1 MKPLKKVLLH
11 FYYKKPLKMLFA
23 CFYNK
28 LQLKII
34 NCFVLL
40 LKNFLL
46 FKLFLSIILSFLFQ
60 LNLAQLNLL

>member
-1 MKPLKKVLLH
+1 MKPLNKVLFH